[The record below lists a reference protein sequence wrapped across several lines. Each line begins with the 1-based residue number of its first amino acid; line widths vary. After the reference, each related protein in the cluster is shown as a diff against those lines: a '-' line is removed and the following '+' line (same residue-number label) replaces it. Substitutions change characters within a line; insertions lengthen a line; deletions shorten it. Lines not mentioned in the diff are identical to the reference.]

1 MLTNNISLNSLS
13 NHHAPYFNGSSNNT
27 SFFTGRSVKNWTDD
41 DPARHK
47 ILEEIMKDGGKSMI
61 RKLVKRIV
69 SIPQVTKDLTS
80 AKASKN
86 ATRTVDP
93 GRFGQPYLGKKPLK
107 AISNYV
113 YTVDRNER
121 TKHLNKGEFIRV
133 GMTEPGLLL
142 ETLFKKDVTYKFG
155 GNRSLLSKR
164 IDAQRDNIEL
174 SNCFYP
180 REDFNGTDVFKNL
193 EIYQY
198 KWATASAMNLCKG
211 IGKKAFSG
219 EFDINIDMKKAD
231 NFTFLRMI
239 PHGEWNRYM
248 DQSNKIHAL
257 PLPPNSTEMRV
268 ARLNNQGM
276 RFENSGATPLA
287 MKVEKHDGKHYF
299 VVEQRADYSS
309 FKLPENV
316 CEMPFEGVN
325 TPLDKAVCCKD
336 GTMQKQD
343 VKYLH
348 VEELKNNTMFNV
360 KFSVN
365 FADFYKE
372 SAVSL
377 PLTTVAVNDKLVARS
392 HGLVGNNNNDNSSEP
407 LGYHVQFGIN
417 DANDD
422 TVVVKIRNPKFYP
435 DQVLDL
441 DKLADQKNMPIV
453 KINGECQRPPMIE
466 AIKHRH
472 LYQGPEVMTYDKQ
485 FARVGM
491 QSPELLTEQFTK
503 DGSVI
508 YTFKNLLMNTTG
520 ENEKNV
526 ELTNC
531 FFDAS
536 KPGKEIG
543 ESSVGLG
550 KRGQFKIA
558 SGQYLVGC
566 SAAIASRHYFYAEFD
581 LKVDMGGKPGN
592 VTVFRLLPH
601 SSGVDFVR
609 SDGFKGYLSPEVGL
623 SKYLEMKKNGIIF
636 SAPGDSPL
644 TMNVEYN
651 SGEHFFTVKTRS
663 NYATFKNPGNPRC
676 DIPFEGKNTPLG
688 VATCC
693 NDPIDDNK
701 KSWSGDIYTSLYQEE
716 DVKYIHVSPLERG
729 WFNVKFY
736 VEFSEYNSRRDG
748 PDPLQGVAAL
758 SINNKPSV
766 ANGKGLGNNN
776 FYATDHRIRKN
787 GGYYSQFGIFD
798 ASHES
803 ITVQV
808 KNPEIRPGQYLDLNQ
823 SPIWKNLLTSLK
835 GQGLIPIVGECRSN
849 KK

>member
-13 NHHAPYFNGSSNNT
+13 NHHSPYFNGSSNNT

-61 RKLVKRIV
+61 RKLVRRIV
-69 SIPQVTKDLTS
+69 PIPKVTKSLIS
-80 AKASKN
+80 ATTSKN

-93 GRFGQPYLGKKPLK
+93 GHFGQPYLGRKPLK

-133 GMTEPGLLL
+133 GMTEPGLLF

-155 GNRSLLSKR
+155 GNRSLLGKR

-299 VVEQRADYSS
+299 IVEQRADYSS
-309 FKLPENV
+309 FKLPENA

-372 SAVSL
+372 SAVGL

-392 HGLVGNNNNDNSSEP
+392 HGWVGNNNNDNSSEP

-472 LYQGPEVMTYDKQ
+472 LYQGPEVITYDKK

-508 YTFKNLLMNTTG
+508 YTFKDLPMNKTA
-520 ENEKNV
+520 EIEKNV

-536 KPGKEIG
+536 SSGRKIG
-543 ESSVGLG
+543 ESSVGSTE
-550 KRGQFKIA
+550 RGQLKIA
-558 SGQYLVGC
+558 TGQYLVEC
-566 SAAIASRHYFYAEFD
+566 PDSSKEFYGEFD

-592 VTVFRLLPH
+592 VTVFRFLPH
-601 SSGVDFVR
+601 NSGVDYVR
-609 SDGFKGYLSPEVGL
+609 PDGYKGFLPARAGI
-623 SKYLEMKKNGIIF
+623 SKYLEMKNNGVVF

-644 TMNVEYN
+644 TMNIEYN
-651 SGEHFFTVKTRS
+651 GGEHFFTVKTRS
-663 NYATFKNPGNPRC
+663 NYAGFKNPSNPRC
-676 DIPFEGKNTPLG
+676 DIPFQGKNTPLG

-693 NDPIDDNK
+693 NDPIDDNMK
-701 KSWSGDIYTSLYQEE
+701 GLKDFEYDSIYQEE

-736 VEFSEYNSRRDG
+736 AEFSKYNNLNYPG
-748 PDPLQGVAAL
+748 NLTGIVAL
-758 SINNKPSV
+758 SINDKSSV

-776 FYATDHRIRKN
+776 FYATTNKVKYY
-787 GGYYSQFGIFD
+787 GGYYSQFGLFD

-808 KNPEIRPGQYLDLNQ
+808 KDPHIESDVSIDLIESPVWKDIISKGKGKEI
-823 SPIWKNLLTSLK
+823 LT
-835 GQGLIPIVGECRSN
+835 ITGECRSN

>member
-1 MLTNNISLNSLS
+1 
-13 NHHAPYFNGSSNNT
+13 
-27 SFFTGRSVKNWTDD
+27 
-41 DPARHK
+41 
-47 ILEEIMKDGGKSMI
+47 MKDGGESMM

-69 SIPQVTKDLTS
+69 TTPQDTKTAKS
-80 AKASKN
+80 AATAKN
-86 ATRTVDP
+86 ATETVDS
-93 GRFGQPYLGKKPLK
+93 GRFGQPYLGRKSLK
-107 AISNYV
+107 VVSNPV
-113 YTVDRNER
+113 FTVDRDDR

-133 GMTEPGLLL
+133 GKAEPGLLL
-142 ETLFKKDVTYKFG
+142 EILRKGDVTYKFG

-164 IDAQRDNIEL
+164 VNAQRDNIEL

-180 REDFNGTDVFKNL
+180 REEFNGTDVFKDFKK
-193 EIYQY
+193 YQY

-211 IGKKAFSG
+211 TGKKAYSG
-219 EFDINIDMKKAD
+219 EFDVIIDMKKAD
-231 NFTFLRMI
+231 SFTLLRMM
-239 PHGEWNRYM
+239 PHGEWNRYL
-248 DQSNKIHAL
+248 DKSDRIHSL
-257 PLPPNSTEMRV
+257 PLPPKSTELTV
-268 ARLNNQGM
+268 SILNMLGM

-287 MKVEKHDGKHYF
+287 MKVEKHDGQHYF

-316 CEMPFEGVN
+316 CEMPFEGIN
-325 TPLDKAVCCKD
+325 TPLDKAVCCSD

-343 VKYLH
+343 VKYLYY
-348 VEELKNNTMFNV
+348 EQLKRNMTFNV

-365 FADFYKE
+365 FADFYRD
-372 SAVSL
+372 SAFGL

-392 HGLVGNNNNDNSSEP
+392 HGWIGNNNNDKNSDP

-441 DKLADQKNMPIV
+441 DKLAGQKNIPIL

-472 LYQGPEVMTYDKQ
+472 LYQGPEVITYDKE
-485 FARVGM
+485 FARIGM

-503 DGSVI
+503 NGSVI

-520 ENEKNV
+520 KNEKNI

-531 FFDAS
+531 FFKAS
-536 KPGKEIG
+536 EPDKGIG

-550 KRGQFKIA
+550 KRGQLKIA

-566 SAAIASRHYFYAEFD
+566 PAAIASRDFFYGEFD

-601 SSGVDFVR
+601 SSGTDFVR
-609 SDGFKGYLSPEVGL
+609 SDGFKVYLEPKFGL

-651 SGEHFFTVKTRS
+651 GGEHFFTVKTRS

-693 NDPIDDNK
+693 NDPIDDNEK
-701 KSWSGDIYTSLYQEE
+701 PEFGSEYASKYQEE

-736 VEFSEYNSRRDG
+736 AEFTQYNSKISSLG
-748 PDPLQGVAAL
+748 SLIGVTAL
-758 SINNKPSV
+758 SINNKSSV

-776 FYATDHRIRKN
+776 FYVTDPVIKKN

-808 KNPEIRPGQYLDLNQ
+808 KDPHIEPGRYLELNK
-823 SPIWKNLLTSLK
+823 SPIWKNVNSGAK
-835 GQGLIPIVGECRSN
+835 GKGSITVVGECRSN
-849 KK
+849 NKWVLPQVG